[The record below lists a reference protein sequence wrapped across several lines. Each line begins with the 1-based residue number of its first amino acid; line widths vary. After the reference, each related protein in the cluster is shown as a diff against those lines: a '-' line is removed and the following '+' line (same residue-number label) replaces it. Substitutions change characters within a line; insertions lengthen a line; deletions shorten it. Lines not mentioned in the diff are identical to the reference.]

1 MTAHAN
7 ALLTPEIRAW
17 IGRSEP
23 IGPLEVTRRE
33 IVKYALATE
42 QRNPK
47 FLRGDE
53 APPMFL
59 YGLMFPLVPI
69 ERLGADGLAR
79 RTLLPELPLK
89 RVMAGGTRTRYHR
102 PVRPG
107 DILQGT
113 LTLADI
119 YAKDGST
126 GPLLFVV
133 YDLHVETL
141 QGEQVVDET
150 QTRITR

>member
-1 MTAHAN
+1 MVAQAS
-7 ALLTPEIRAW
+7 ALLTAEIKAW

-23 IGPLEVTRRE
+23 IGPLEVSRRE

-42 QRNPK
+42 QRNPR

-59 YGLMFPLVPI
+59 YGLMFPLVPLD
-69 ERLGADGLAR
+69 RLGPDGLAR
-79 RTLLPELPLK
+79 RSLLPELPLK

-107 DILQGT
+107 DVLQGT
-113 LTLADI
+113 LTLADL

-126 GPLLFVV
+126 GPLIFVV
-133 YDLHVETL
+133 YDLHIETI
-141 QGEQVVDET
+141 QGEAVIDET
-150 QTRITR
+150 QTRIAR